1 MLCFLREKS
10 QEMAGSQGYSVP
22 TRTDPHQPICYSAT
36 EEFTEGVR
44 DELACPASGRTD
56 LFPGPS
62 ASLKHGTKRR
72 SPPATGET

>member
-1 MLCFLREKS
+1 MPCFPREFS
-10 QEMAGSQGYSVP
+10 HQTADSQGYSAT
-22 TRTDPHQPICYSAT
+22 TRLNPILLVHYSAT

-44 DELACPASGRTD
+44 DELAYPASGRTD
-56 LFPGPS
+56 LFSGPS